1 MLPIILEGVLFVAL
15 LATAGAL
22 VLWGLWHVTPLG
34 RVAGRLQ
41 HRRRLL
47 RAADLTCPIHGA
59 QDPTTMVRLSDG
71 SRVCPTCFQETMN
84 GQLDG

>member
-1 MLPIILEGVLFVAL
+1 MLPIIIEGVLFVAL

-34 RVAGRLQ
+34 RVARRLQ

-47 RAADLTCPIHGA
+47 GAAELTCPIHGA
-59 QDPTTMVRLSDG
+59 QDAKAMVPLSDG
-71 SRVCPTCFQETMN
+71 SRVCPVCFQETMN
-84 GQLDG
+84 GQLD